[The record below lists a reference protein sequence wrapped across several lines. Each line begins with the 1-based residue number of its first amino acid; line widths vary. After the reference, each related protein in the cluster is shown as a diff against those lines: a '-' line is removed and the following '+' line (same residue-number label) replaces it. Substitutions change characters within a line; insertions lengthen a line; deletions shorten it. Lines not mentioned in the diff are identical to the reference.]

1 MCVTFFSFFSFF
13 GGGLYLCAKKGIFTT
28 LKLVHHDATLSKN
41 QKTKMPVHVAD
52 WQAVLLVFSVNCDL
66 IFVFNCTPTVT
77 GAFITG
83 RADKLASRGESEE
96 KVPVKLRWLRRKR
109 LRGYGTWMV
118 GRAAVSAKCLSE
130 LAASSKHSED

>member
-1 MCVTFFSFFSFF
+1 M
-13 GGGLYLCAKKGIFTT
+13 
-28 LKLVHHDATLSKN
+28 
-41 QKTKMPVHVAD
+41 HVAD